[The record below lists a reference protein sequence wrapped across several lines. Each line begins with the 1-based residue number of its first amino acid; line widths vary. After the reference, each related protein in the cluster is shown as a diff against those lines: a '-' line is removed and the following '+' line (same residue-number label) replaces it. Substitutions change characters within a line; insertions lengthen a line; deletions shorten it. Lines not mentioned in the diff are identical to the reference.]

1 MTEAMEAR
9 TSTTT
14 TMVIDSKTADAGSA
28 SARKKTFTDDLYSTF
43 SSPLAWILVL
53 ALIVTWSCVFV
64 IMFDL
69 MDHKAI
75 SGTTRSLFG
84 SSNRP
89 PPLARKVL
97 KDSGPRGGLTKLG
110 SDPMKAVNDVVEE
123 SGNVISVLYRFA
135 ANLIAPG
142 EDDGTFHKAEESNHV
157 NVNAS
162 LHFMLTMLTISRLK

>member
-1 MTEAMEAR
+1 MRPTR
-9 TSTTT
+9 
-14 TMVIDSKTADAGSA
+14 
-28 SARKKTFTDDLYSTF
+28 RLLRLLYVFCVCVCCTC
-43 SSPLAWILVL
+43 
-53 ALIVTWSCVFV
+53 IV
-64 IMFDL
+64 
-69 MDHKAI
+69 A
-75 SGTTRSLFG
+75 
-84 SSNRP
+84 P
-89 PPLARKVL
+89 P
-97 KDSGPRGGLTKLG
+97 GGLTKLG